1 MAPSPGD
8 DLTDLDRLADAVV
21 PSFRRKPS
29 MPPPPASAKTSSV
42 SPEALLLDVVIPP
55 AAAVPR
61 IDMAPDFGAREMK
74 RESVPPASPS
84 ALSSMD
90 APRSDRNDATP
101 LDIPQVIRIPSPA
114 STPPSAPS
122 PHDDSHNAAT
132 VRPPS
137 KPSKKKQAR
146 SVPEPSVK
154 AEASLHRPSPRVQP
168 KDVGPKIVFND
179 PQAPSRQPTMAMARV
194 TLQQAQS
201 SVATLRPPPKRKTP
215 FVPLVLAACAVIGM
229 AAFVLKSGEA
239 ARDAQKAQEEPKPSA
254 AAVAPAPAP
263 VVDEVDRHVP
273 PPPEEE
279 DVPHEEPAPPPAP
292 APPPTPVDRAPD
304 RSPAANS
311 PLRTSPPM
319 AAPALVAAPPATLPP
334 SRAPEAPGARAPAPT
349 VTAPH
354 PPAPTPP
361 AVKEAASA
369 AAPLAP
375 VPPPAP
381 PKAPA
386 PAKAANSAPAP
397 AIVRDNPF

>member
-1 MAPSPGD
+1 MASSPGD

-29 MPPPPASAKTSSV
+29 MPPPPASAKTSS
-42 SPEALLLDVVIPP
+42 LLPDARLLEVVIPP
-55 AAAVPR
+55 AAAVPH

-168 KDVGPKIVFND
+168 KDLGPKIVFND

-215 FVPLVLAACAVIGM
+215 FVPLILAACAVIGM
-229 AAFVLKSGEA
+229 AAFVLKSRA
-239 ARDAQKAQEEPKPSA
+239 PAPDAQEAPHAQEAPKPSS

-273 PPPEEE
+273 PPPPEE
-279 DVPHEEPAPPPAP
+279 DVPHEEPAPVEQAP
-292 APPPTPVDRAPD
+292 ERSSAAPP
-304 RSPAANS
+304 
-311 PLRTSPPM
+311 RTSPPM
-319 AAPALVAAPPATLPP
+319 AAPVPVAAPPAALP
-334 SRAPEAPGARAPAPT
+334 SSHAAPAAH
-349 VTAPH
+349 V
-354 PPAPTPP
+354 PAPAVIAPRLPAPPPP

-369 AAPLAP
+369 PAPVAPVAP